1 MPECFY
7 FQSAKNTK
15 GVSEWVGEVQ
25 SLYLKWGGSETGQEG
40 RQGSCGLQVS
50 ADLVGISLIHYFF
63 SSGISFEAC
72 RDLEQYIL
80 NEGHLLHLCVL
91 LNNACEWWKIVA
103 RASYLHLLTKWSQR
117 PEEDLTLFVCSVC
130 CPWQLWGNQHRT
142 EALWTC
148 LQQAATGL
156 WPVNM
161 QKHQRFH
168 FNEKKW
174 HYDFLVRRN
183 NFLIKLNFYL
193 VFRPLNGVG
202 RILHLR
208 LLYLQPAMA
217 ILIITM
223 LLELREYFNY
233 KHCP

>member
-80 NEGHLLHLCVL
+80 NEGHLLHMCVL

-168 FNEKKW
+168 FNEKKMALW
-174 HYDFLVRRN
+174 FFSQKKQLLNKIKFLLSIPAIEWCRKDSAFEIALFTTSYGNPN
-183 NFLIKLNFYL
+183 NNNVSRVKR
-193 VFRPLNGVG
+193 VFQL
-202 RILHLR
+202 
-208 LLYLQPAMA
+208 
-217 ILIITM
+217 
-223 LLELREYFNY
+223 
-233 KHCP
+233 